1 MNLKR
6 LVAAGVLCLTALMMI
21 AAPAPIRTY
30 AAKDTPSPW
39 AVADIEEAEKIGLVP
54 SKLNKQFQGALT
66 REQFSHLSVLLY
78 KELTNVTP
86 STPRVNPFKDTS
98 SFSVLQALGLGI
110 VKGTSGTAFSPNAAV
125 TREQAA
131 VMLHK
136 TLEKAGRADRLRY
149 DDAAIPVFADAAKLS
164 GWSRDAV
171 ETLSAM
177 DLMKGDSSGG
187 SLRFLPQMSI
197 TREQGIVLVNRMYK
211 QFGTLHVND
220 EFDLLKVPGQHHLPV
235 VIHDDRTKQVYEKA
249 EAILKEI
256 TKPDMTEYE
265 TELAIH
271 DYLLQNI
278 AYDYENYKKNT
289 VPDDSYTMYGALIKG
304 VAVCQGYAYSAKLLL
319 EMAGIEAHIVTGTA
333 NGIAHA
339 WNKVRI
345 GGEYYNLDVTW
356 DDPVPDVK
364 GRVTYGYFNVTD
376 EELSKD
382 HKWSDKL
389 PAAKSVTY
397 NYFAYNGLT
406 VSSKAEFDARIT
418 SAIESRLNSITL
430 KRLFKDEPDAA
441 SWKSLIGQFS
451 FVAQYSIVTDQSG
464 VITVAFTY
472 R

>member
-1 MNLKR
+1 MNVKR
-6 LVAAGVLCLTALMMI
+6 LAAAGILCLTALMMMT
-21 AAPAPIRTY
+21 APIRTY
-30 AAKDTPSPW
+30 AAKDAPSPW
-39 AVADIEEAEKIGLVP
+39 AVADLAEAEESGLIP
-54 SKLNKQFQGALT
+54 SKLSKQLHGALT
-66 REQFSHLSVLLY
+66 REQFSQLSILLY
-78 KELTNVTP
+78 KALTNITP

-110 VKGTSGTAFSPNAAV
+110 VKGTSSTAFSPNAAV

-131 VMLHK
+131 VMLLK
-136 TLEKAGRADRLRY
+136 TLEKAGRTDRLQV
-149 DDAAIPVFADAAKLS
+149 DDAAIPLFADAAKLS

-171 ETLSAM
+171 ETLSAL
-177 DLMKGDSSGG
+177 DLMKGDDSGG

-197 TREQGIVLVNRMYK
+197 TREQGIVLVNRIYK
-211 QFGTLHVND
+211 QLGTLHVND
-220 EFDLLKVPGQHHLPV
+220 EFDLLKVPGQHLPV

-249 EAILKEI
+249 KDILKEI

-271 DYLLQNI
+271 DYLLLNI

-289 VPDDSYTMYGALIKG
+289 VPDDSYTMYGALING

-389 PAAKSVTY
+389 PVAKSVTY

-418 SAIESRLNSITL
+418 SAIESRLSSITL
-430 KRLFKDEPDAA
+430 KRTFKDEEDTA
-441 SWKSLIGQFS
+441 SWKSLIGQFA